1 MKMLF
6 VVLSMT
12 LVAGSASAANKCNIP
27 VLSAYQEY
35 IQNETQNQFEAI
47 ETVQLRYA
55 IDSIRESQELSD
67 EEKAQALKI
76 AQQPNVLFYEG
87 TSSYRGGTGL
97 EILIVDAVSCR
108 ILKTVLWYTE

>member
-12 LVAGSASAANKCNIP
+12 LIAGSASAANKCNIP
-27 VLSAYQEY
+27 VVSAYQEY

-47 ETVQLRYA
+47 EAVQLRYA
-55 IDSIRESQELSD
+55 LDSIRKSQELND
-67 EEKAQALKI
+67 EEKAQAIKI
-76 AQQPNVLFYEG
+76 AQRPSVLFYEG

-97 EILIVDAVSCR
+97 EILIVDSASCR
-108 ILKTVLWYTE
+108 ILKTVLWYAE